1 MNALDCLSVTR
12 QFGGLSAVKNLSFS
26 VPAGAIAGLVGPN
39 GAGKTTVLNLVS
51 GLDRPTSGSICIS
64 GQDTSRLKGREFAR
78 LGIARTYQN
87 MKMFKGMSVLEHV
100 IVGLDLQRRTTFFH
114 SIVPNPID
122 RKERAAIRAEAM
134 ELLKVMSIDRFADLE
149 AVTLSY
155 GLQRR
160 LEIARAIATKP
171 KLLLLDEPTAGMNQ
185 KESSEVG
192 EVLRELHATGITILV
207 VEHNVK
213 FVSDL
218 CETAT
223 VINFGE
229 LLMTGTPSEVFK
241 SQIVRDAYLGKQRDE
256 RLATFSNLRRA
267 RKRSIDIGQFS
278 T

>member
-1 MNALDCLSVTR
+1 VNALDCLSVTR